1 MKENIRI
8 LIVDDHPFFTDGVKN
23 SLQSSSQYKIIEAV
37 HDSDLVIP
45 AISKHNVD
53 IVLLDV
59 NMPGKDGIELC
70 KEIKK
75 QWPDKK
81 VILLTMYMPY
91 DVQLN
96 PEDELVD
103 GFILKN
109 SGSNILLQALNDV
122 SIGLRYFDPNIKSDN
137 HHSADNFTN
146 KLKLSSREK
155 EILRLLTAGL
165 SNKEIAT
172 HLFLSEMT
180 IKTHRKNI
188 MSKLDAHNLADL
200 LQKSK
205 GRSAGF

>member
-8 LIVDDHPFFTDGVKN
+8 LIADDHPFFTDGVKTA
-23 SLQSSSQYKIIEAV
+23 LLLSSQYNIIETIHNGSEVIAAV
-37 HDSDLVIP
+37 NKQKP
-45 AISKHNVD
+45 D

-75 QWPDKK
+75 QWPVVK
-81 VILLTMYMPY
+81 VILLTMYMPS

-96 PEDELVD
+96 PEDDLID
-103 GFILKN
+103 GYVLKN
-109 SGSNILLQALNDV
+109 SGSDILLHALNEV
-122 SIGLRYFDPNIKSDN
+122 SIGLRYFDPNIKIQN
-137 HHSADNFTN
+137 HHSTDNFTN
-146 KLKLSSREK
+146 RLKLSSREK
-155 EILRLLTAGL
+155 EILQLLTAGL
-165 SNKEIAT
+165 SNKEIAAR
-172 HLFLSEMT
+172 LFLSEMT

-205 GRSAGF
+205 GRSSGF